1 MFPSLILAAFVASAS
16 AISILTPTDGQFW
29 STDGQNAVT
38 WSSVSSDPSNFT
50 IVLINKDTTIAPV
63 PQELAALVNTAD
75 KKTTVNPPS
84 QGWPAAGSNYTI
96 RFVKSSEELNTLL
109 AESGKFTFK
118 APAVA
123 SGSSA
128 SAAVQKTTP
137 ATNPSTPTTGAPAN
151 PSDAAASGSDTGA
164 DAAPT
169 DTGAASSMS
178 VHTGLVGA
186 LVLLSAMLAQF

>member
-16 AISILTPTDGQFW
+16 AISILTPTDGDFW

-38 WSSVSSDPSNFT
+38 WSSVSSDPTNFT
-50 IVLINKDTTIAPV
+50 IVLINKDTTTTPV
-63 PQELAALVNTAD
+63 PQELAALVPTAD

-118 APAVA
+118 GACRCLC
-123 SGSSA
+123 
-128 SAAVQKTTP
+128 TP
-137 ATNPSTPTTGAPAN
+137 ATNPTTPTTGAPAN

-169 DTGAASSMS
+169 GTGAASSMG
-178 VHTGLVGA
+178 VHTGLVA
-186 LVLLSAMLAQF
+186 LMLAQF